1 MKVKFPFRK
10 RKRRTHEVSSVFLTN
25 IITCNKTNPDGTV
38 VNIREDNAEY
48 ARERANGI
56 KL

>member
-1 MKVKFPFRK
+1 MKVKFPFRN
-10 RKRRTHEVSSVFLTN
+10 RKRRPDEVSSVFLTN

-38 VNIREDNAEY
+38 VNVREDNAEY
-48 ARERANGI
+48 ARERANSI